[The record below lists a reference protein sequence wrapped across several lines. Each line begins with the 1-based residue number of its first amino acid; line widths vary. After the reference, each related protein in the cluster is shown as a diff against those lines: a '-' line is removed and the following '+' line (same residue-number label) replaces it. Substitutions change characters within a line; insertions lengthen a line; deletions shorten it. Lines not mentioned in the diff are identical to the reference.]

1 MEIKKEFSSIKKG
14 VKYKKTIKFGFLLLL
29 LISVILS
36 NSCENESDTNPI
48 YPADIITEYM
58 DGPYVFYIGN
68 NIKIVHINSSN
79 KITETFVDHVDSL
92 LVIVPKHKPEQFY
105 VKLKPNN
112 EKPPSTYDAVDNI
125 FAISDIEGNYY
136 SFVNLLIGN
145 KITDEK
151 LNWIYGNGHLVFN
164 GDILDRGKYVTQV
177 MWLLYKLEQEADAA
191 GGKVHLILGNHEV
204 MNLEGDHR
212 YVADKYVNLAKQL
225 NISEADFYNENNEM
239 GRWLRSKNIIEK
251 IGDDLFVHGGISSTL
266 LDKNLSI
273 EEINKIAQDNYG
285 INLPNDLLTN
295 ANLIIGTFGPLWYR
309 GLVEDY
315 TYYDKATDEEV
326 DNFLDFYSSNR
337 VIIGHTIVEEVST
350 DYDGKVVRI
359 DVHHPEST
367 NSEYNSEALIIQ
379 NNILY
384 KVDDIGNRTKL

>member
-1 MEIKKEFSSIKKG
+1 MIR
-14 VKYKKTIKFGFLLLL
+14 TIKISFLLLL
-29 LISVILS
+29 LISVTFYY
-36 NSCENESDTNPI
+36 SCDNEIDTDPV
-48 YPADIITEYM
+48 YPADIINKYI
-58 DGPYVFYIGN
+58 DGPYVFYVGN
-68 NIKIVHINSSN
+68 RIKIVNVNNSN

-92 LVIVPKHKPEQFY
+92 LVIVPNQNPEQFY
-105 VKLKPNN
+105 IKLKPNN

-151 LNWIYGNGHLVFN
+151 LNWIYGDGHFVFN
-164 GDILDRGKYVTQV
+164 GDILDRGNYVTQV

-212 YVADKYVNLAKQL
+212 YVADKYVDLATKL
-225 NISEADFYNENNEM
+225 NISEEDFYNDDNEM

-251 IGDDLFVHGGISSTL
+251 IGDNLFVHGGISSTL
-266 LDKNLSI
+266 LDKKLSI
-273 EEINKIAQDNYG
+273 DEINKIAQDNYG
-285 INLPNDLLTN
+285 INLPNDQLTN
-295 ANLIIGTFGPLWYR
+295 ANLIIGRYGPLWYR

-315 TYYDKATDEEV
+315 TYYNKATDAEV

-337 VIIGHTIVEEVST
+337 IIIGHTVVEEVST
-350 DYDGKVVRI
+350 DYGGKVVRI
-359 DVHHPEST
+359 DIHHPENS
-367 NSEYNSEALIIQ
+367 NSEYKSEALIIQ
-379 NNILY
+379 NNLLY
-384 KVDDIGNRTKL
+384 KLDDAGNKVEL